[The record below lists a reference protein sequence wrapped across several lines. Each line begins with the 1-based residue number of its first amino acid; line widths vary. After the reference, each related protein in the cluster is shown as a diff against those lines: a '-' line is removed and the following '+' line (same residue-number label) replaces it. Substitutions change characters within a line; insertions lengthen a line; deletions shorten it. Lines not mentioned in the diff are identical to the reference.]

1 MCGLG
6 FLTAWRP
13 GSKGKCPHDS
23 SRPRLRIQRASAT
36 FFQARAVAK
45 TCALSEGGEISRHF
59 LFGKFCKY
67 CCRHFWKTQFALIAA
82 EASEAQRRRES
93 PGPHCIGSPPSHHP
107 QGPLGMCPLPAPL
120 AGGGQRGGLPS
131 PGPTQKPVAE
141 PPSGLWDGF
150 VTGREEKKK
159 KKRVFCLFF
168 LSSLFT
174 CCPAGSNQG
183 SVVLLA
189 CLIHPRPSLSSVP
202 P

>member
-13 GSKGKCPHDS
+13 GSKGKCPHDLS
-23 SRPRLRIQRASAT
+23 QPRLRIHRTSAT
-36 FFQARAVAK
+36 FFQACAVAK
-45 TCALSEGGEISRHF
+45 TCPLSEGGEISRHF
-59 LFGKFCKY
+59 LFGKFCKC

-93 PGPHCIGSPPSHHP
+93 PGPHCVGSPPSHHP
-107 QGPLGMCPLPAPL
+107 QGPLGMYPLPAPL
-120 AGGGQRGGLPS
+120 PVGASEVAFPPQAPHKSLWLSLHLACGMDLSLGG
-131 PGPTQKPVAE
+131 K
-141 PPSGLWDGF
+141 
-150 VTGREEKKK
+150 KKK
-159 KKRVFCLFF
+159 KKRIFCLFF